1 MATEEKPAAA
11 RPRLQRLEMM
21 RDASLLRSGECDR
34 LRVLSRRARLFGGRS
49 LLGGSL
55 LSRLLH
61 VFLLGSRGLDDRV
74 FVRRRSRRR

>member
-1 MATEEKPAAA
+1 MATEEEPAAT

-21 RDASLLRSGECDR
+21 RDASLLRSGERDR
-34 LRVLSRRARLFGGRS
+34 LRVFRRSTRLFGSRS

-61 VFLLGSRGLDDRV
+61 VLLLGSRGLNDCV
-74 FVRRRSRRR
+74 FVRRRSRWR

>member
-1 MATEEKPAAA
+1 MATEEEPAAT

-21 RDASLLRSGECDR
+21 RDASLLRSGERDR
-34 LRVLSRRARLFGGRS
+34 LRVFRTRLFGRRS

-61 VFLLGSRGLDDRV
+61 VVPLSSRGLDDRV
-74 FVRRRSRRR
+74 FVRRRSRWR